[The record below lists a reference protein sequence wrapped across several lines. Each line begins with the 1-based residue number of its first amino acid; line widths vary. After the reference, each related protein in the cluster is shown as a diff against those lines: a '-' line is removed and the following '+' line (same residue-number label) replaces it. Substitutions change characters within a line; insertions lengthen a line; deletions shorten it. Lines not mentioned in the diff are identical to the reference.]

1 MDINRGLPIISSISA
16 LKYFSKSLNEEDI
29 INVLSD
35 IKHRIFPRPF
45 ERLSNLRDRS
55 KKRGGLVG
63 IEIGVAAGEHAISLL
78 ENLNI
83 ERLYLIDP
91 YENYTSI

>member
-45 ERLSNLRDRS
+45 ERLSSLRN
-55 KKRGGLVG
+55 KKNGGGLVG
-63 IEIGVAAGEHAISLL
+63 IEIGVSGGDHAISLL
-78 ENLNI
+78 ESLDI